1 MTEKQLI
8 EIGFKLEES
17 YTHDEFNTNR
27 FSKGV
32 LEVEFTYCKDKLL
45 THEVTIKEINSM
57 PTDLDEIKAL
67 DAIFDGWDG

>member
-1 MTEKQLI
+1 
-8 EIGFKLEES
+8 
-17 YTHDEFNTNR
+17 
-27 FSKGV
+27 

-67 DAIFDGWDG
+67 DAVFDGWDG